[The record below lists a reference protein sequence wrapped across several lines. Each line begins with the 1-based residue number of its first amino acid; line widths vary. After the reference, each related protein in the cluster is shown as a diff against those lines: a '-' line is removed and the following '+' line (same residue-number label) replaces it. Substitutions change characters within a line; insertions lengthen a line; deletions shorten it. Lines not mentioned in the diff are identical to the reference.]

1 MNRQRIGGFVVI
13 GTVLLLGIEPAH
25 ADDPPGVLWQVT
37 SQMVMEGMPFS
48 PPPNTVKV
56 CAAAEAREP
65 PPPPPGQTCTMS
77 NVQRSDNKVS
87 WDTQC
92 TGEME
97 MTGHGEIIYDSADSY
112 TGEIKFT
119 AEGMNMTTKLTG
131 KKLGTCD
138 HPIG

>member
-1 MNRQRIGGFVVI
+1 MANPRWRYLLVACSA
-13 GTVLLLGIEPAH
+13 VLLNSQAAR
-25 ADDPPGVLWQVT
+25 ADAPGVLWQTT

-56 CAAAEAREP
+56 CAAKDSREP

-77 NVQRSDNKVS
+77 NVQRSGDTVT

-97 MTGHGEIIYDSADSY
+97 MTGHGEMTYDTPESY
-112 TGEIKFT
+112 SGEIKFT
-119 AEGMNMTTKLTG
+119 AEGMTMTTKLSG
-131 KKLGTCD
+131 KKIGECNK
-138 HPIG
+138 PIG

>member
-1 MNRQRIGGFVVI
+1 MTKHSKISAAAVGMF
-13 GTVLLLGIEPAH
+13 LLLALAPARADAPGI
-25 ADDPPGVLWQVT
+25 LWQTT
-37 SQMVMEGMPFS
+37 SQMIMEGMPFS

-56 CAAAEAREP
+56 CAAKDAREP

-77 NVQRSDNKVS
+77 NVQRSGNTVS

-97 MTGHGEIIYDSADSY
+97 MTGHGEMTYDSPDSY

-119 AEGMNMTTKLTG
+119 AEGMSMTTKLTG
-131 KKLGTCD
+131 KKIGECD
-138 HPIG
+138 NPIG